1 MRRLKI
7 TSALVARVER
17 KVDELK
23 RRGAVEASARLVAV
37 EADGGEPGEVAF
49 IYERTVVG
57 CAVVWRARWRGGRIA
72 CEASLTAGCA
82 PYVLLREERLDFE
95 LPVEDEDSG
104 DEGNHLS

>member
-23 RRGAVEASARLVAV
+23 RRGEVDASARLVAV
-37 EADGGEPGEVAF
+37 EADGGETGEVAF
-49 IYERTVVG
+49 IYERTAIRV
-57 CAVVWRARWRGGRIA
+57 AVVWRARWRRGRIA
-72 CEASLTAGCA
+72 CEASLMAGCA
-82 PYVLLREERLDFE
+82 PYVLLREEMLDFE
-95 LPVEDEDSG
+95 LPLEDEDSG

>member
-23 RRGAVEASARLVAV
+23 RRGEVDASARLVAV

-57 CAVVWRARWRGGRIA
+57 GAVVWRARWRRGRIA
-72 CEASLTAGCA
+72 CEASLMAAGR
-82 PYVLLREERLDFE
+82 PYLPLRAVWLDFE
-95 LPVEDEDSG
+95 LPLEDEDSG

>member
-7 TSALVARVER
+7 TSALVARVES

-23 RRGAVEASARLVAV
+23 RRGAVDASARLVGV
-37 EADGGEPGEVAF
+37 GADGGEPGEVAF

-57 CAVVWRARWRGGRIA
+57 RAVVWLTRWRGGRIA
-72 CEASLTAGCA
+72 CEASLMAGRA
-82 PYVLLREERLDFE
+82 PDLLLRAAWLDFE
-95 LPVEDEDSG
+95 LPLEDEDSG